1 MGKPF
6 FDRLFGRAPE
16 AAEKTTESTETK
28 AEHGDAD
35 AQFVL
40 GINFAGAGGT
50 QNYPQAASWYLKA
63 ADQGH
68 SLAQFNLA
76 IMYAMGQGMP
86 RDEIQSMRW
95 MKKAADLGDAGAQFR
110 VGMKHHR
117 DSLGSSGEIAHASR
131 IESYMWLQLSAA
143 QGYRGSE
150 QACENI
156 ALLMT
161 RDDVANG
168 ARRVAAFV
176 PGARRA

>member
-6 FDRLFGRAPE
+6 FNRLFGRSQEPAGE
-16 AAEKTTESTETK
+16 TTETK
-28 AEHGDAD
+28 AGHGDAD
-35 AQFVL
+35 AQFIL
-40 GINFAGAGGT
+40 GINFAGEGAAQDYG
-50 QNYPQAASWYLKA
+50 QAASWYLKA

-68 SLAQFNLA
+68 TLAQFNLA

-95 MKKAADLGDAGAQFR
+95 MQKAADLGDAGAQFR

-117 DSLGSSGEIAHASR
+117 ASLGSSGKIAHELR
-131 IESYMWLQLSAA
+131 IESYMWLQLSMA

-176 PGARRA
+176 PGAGRS